1 MNERA
6 TSIHCE
12 KDIFEFYLNFVF
24 KERNVLRRKR

>member
-12 KDIFEFYLNFVF
+12 KDIFELSLDFVF
-24 KERNVLRRKR
+24 KERNGLR